1 MPRSSADIPRRLFVA
16 LAVPVQVRHA
26 VARALAQLAP
36 ELRARRLPSDEPTSG
51 AHRGGGL
58 RAGGLRAGGLRWV
71 RPDAWHLTLTFLG
84 AVEPR
89 RIADL
94 EVRLGRAA
102 GRAAPLSLR
111 LAGAGCFGRHVLWA
125 GVDGERDGVRRLA
138 AATGAAA
145 RRAGIDVDN
154 RPYRPHLTLARAD
167 GSSDLRALAAA
178 LADLASPSW
187 TADEL
192 HLVQS
197 HLGEGPDRTAR
208 HEVVARWPLGRP
220 LPGADANIERL

>member
-1 MPRSSADIPRRLFVA
+1 MPRSSSDIPRRLFVA

-26 VARALAQLAP
+26 VERALAQLAP
-36 ELRARRLPSDEPTSG
+36 ELRARRLPSDAPTSG
-51 AHRGGGL
+51 AQ
-58 RAGGLRAGGLRWV
+58 RAGGPQAGGLRWV

-89 RIADL
+89 RIVDL

-111 LAGAGCFGRHVLWA
+111 LAGAGRFGRHVLWA
-125 GVDGERDGVRRLA
+125 GVEGERDGVRRLA

-145 RRAGIDVDN
+145 RRVGLAVDD

-197 HLGEGPDRTAR
+197 HLGDGPDRTAR

-220 LPGADANIERL
+220 PPGADVIERR